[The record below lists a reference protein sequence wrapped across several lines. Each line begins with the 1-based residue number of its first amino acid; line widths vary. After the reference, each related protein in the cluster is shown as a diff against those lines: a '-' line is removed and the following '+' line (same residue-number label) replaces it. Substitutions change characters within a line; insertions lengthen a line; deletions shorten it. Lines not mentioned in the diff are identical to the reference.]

1 MPASAAAK
9 FIISILGRKSMRRIV
24 FLFLFFFLSWAVIG
38 QAVER
43 PHKWAIPVQSL
54 YLKNFFQL
62 DSKVYRSAQPSRM
75 GFKEAKRL
83 GITDVLNLRDNHTD
97 KSEAKDLGLSLHQIE
112 AEADEVN
119 QQEIVN
125 ALRIIRFAK
134 GPVLVHCWR
143 GSDRTGAVC
152 AMYRI
157 VFNNWSKEE
166 AIDEMV
172 NGGFGYHKMYENI
185 VQLIREVDIEKIKG
199 EIFSP

>member
-1 MPASAAAK
+1 M
-9 FIISILGRKSMRRIV
+9 RKIV
-24 FLFLFFFLSWAVIG
+24 YLFLVFFLSWVVIG

-43 PHKWAIPVQSL
+43 PQKWAAPVQSR

-62 DSKVYRSAQPSRM
+62 DSKVYRSAQPSRK
-75 GFKEAKRL
+75 GFKEARQL
-83 GITDVLNLRDNHTD
+83 GITDVLNLRDSHTD
-97 KSEAKDLGLSLHQIE
+97 KSKAKDSGLTLHQIE
-112 AEADEVN
+112 AEADEIS
-119 QQEIVN
+119 QQEIIK
-125 ALRIIRFAK
+125 AIQIIRSAE
-134 GPVLVHCWR
+134 GPVLVHCWH

-172 NGGFGYHKMYENI
+172 NGGFGYHKMYANI
-185 VQLIREVDIEKIKG
+185 VQLILEADIEKIKD

>member
-1 MPASAAAK
+1 M
-9 FIISILGRKSMRRIV
+9 RKVV
-24 FLFLFFFLSWAVIG
+24 FLFLVFFLSWIVIG

-43 PHKWAIPVQSL
+43 PQKWAIPVQSR

-62 DSKVYRSAQPSRM
+62 DSKVYRSAQPSQM
-75 GFKEAKRL
+75 GFKDAKRL
-83 GITDVLNLRDNHTD
+83 GITDVLNLRDNHSD
-97 KSEAKDLGLSLHQIE
+97 ESKAKDLGLTLHQIKV
-112 AEADEVN
+112 EADEIN
-119 QQEIVN
+119 QQEIIN

-134 GPVLVHCWR
+134 GPVLVHCWH

-172 NGGFGYHKMYENI
+172 NGGFGYHKMYTNI
-185 VQLIREVDIEKIKG
+185 VQLIREVDTEKIKG
-199 EIFSP
+199 AIFSP

>member
-1 MPASAAAK
+1 LPASAAAK
-9 FIISILGRKSMRRIV
+9 FIISILGRKSMRKIV
-24 FLFLFFFLSWAVIG
+24 FLSLVFFLSWVVIG

-43 PHKWAIPVQSL
+43 PQKWAVPVQSR

-62 DSKVYRSAQPSRM
+62 DPKVYRSAQPSRR
-75 GFKEAKRL
+75 GFEEAKRL

-97 KSEAKDLGLSLHQIE
+97 KSEANDLGLTLHQIK
-112 AEADEVN
+112 AEADEIN
-119 QQEIVN
+119 QQEIIS
-125 ALRIIRFAK
+125 ALRTIRFAK

-157 VFNNWSKEE
+157 IFNNWSKEE

-185 VQLIREVDIEKIKG
+185 VQLIREVDIEKIKS